1 MPMNFNEP
9 AVTQNYSTQ
18 FVPSIT
24 QAFAALAQM
33 LDPAVA
39 GTITGTPTGAYR
51 INGVNLERFNGTAWS
66 TYTLNIAGSAA
77 QVGGIAPATA
87 GATPGANQLIR
98 TDASGNTYTSRIN
111 MAAAN
116 SELAAPA
123 QFMTNNGT
131 DAFLRRSSAAQ
142 AAAAIQAA
150 ASGSWAI
157 SITGAAG
164 SVAWTS
170 VTGRPTALSAFA
182 NDSGFITS
190 ATTVAG
196 LAPSASGATVG
207 VNELVRSDSSG
218 NTFLNRFSTA
228 VANANIATPA
238 QFLTTIGTD
247 NIVGKSS
254 AAQAMAVI
262 RTAAS
267 GSWAISITGNAATA
281 SSVAWTSVTGRPTT
295 VSSFT
300 NDSGFLNAAGLVALN
315 QSTNVGALRYL
326 INVASSPVDISVA
339 GAPAVGSTVSS
350 TTLRNAAPA
359 GWTVAEGGNRYSV
372 NGTGTTPASDLPA
385 GQTWMVISSAFNP
398 YTAGADPTNTYLTRM
413 LVMRVS

>member
-39 GTITGTPTGAYR
+39 GTITNTPTGAYR

-77 QVGGIAPATA
+77 QVGGLAPATA
-87 GATPGANQLIR
+87 SATPGANQLIR
-98 TDASGNTYTSRIN
+98 SD
-111 MAAAN
+111 AN
-116 SELAAPA
+116 SQTWLGTVNMNRVDNEIATPG
-123 QFMTNNGT
+123 QFLVTNGT
-131 DAFLRRSSAAQ
+131 DNYLRKSSAAQ
-142 AAAAIQAA
+142 AMSAIRTAAT
-150 ASGSWAI
+150 GSWAI
-157 SITGAAG
+157 SITGSAG

-170 VTGRPTALSAFA
+170 VTGRPTALSSFT

-207 VNELVRSDSSG
+207 ANELVRSDVSG

-228 VANANIATPA
+228 VANGNLAVPA
-238 QFLTTIGTD
+238 QFLTTVGTD

-267 GSWAISITGNAATA
+267 GSWAISITGNAASAT
-281 SSVAWTSVTGRPTT
+281 SVAWTGVTGRPTA
-295 VSSFT
+295 VSAFT
-300 NDSGFLNAAGLVALN
+300 NDAGYIASSGLVSLN

-326 INVASSPVDISVA
+326 INLSTATPT
-339 GAPAVGSTVSS
+339 VGSTVSS
-350 TTLRNAAPA
+350 TTLRSADPAAP
-359 GWTVAEGGNRYSV
+359 WTSSDGGSTYEISGNS
-372 NGTGTTPASDLPA
+372 TAPASDIAA
-385 GQTWMVISSAFNP
+385 GQSWLVVIPAIGLSYDSVNVR
-398 YTAGADPTNTYLTRM
+398 TLMGRM

>member
-1 MPMNFNEP
+1 MPMNFAEP
-9 AVTQNYSTQ
+9 AVTQSMSTQ

-24 QAFAALAQM
+24 NAFVALAQM

-98 TDASGNTYTSRIN
+98 TDASGNTYTSRIS
-111 MAAAN
+111 MAATN
-116 SELAAPA
+116 SELASPS
-123 QFMTNNGT
+123 QFMTTNGT
-131 DAFLRRSSAAQ
+131 DSFLRRSSAAQ
-142 AAAAIQAA
+142 AAAAVQAA
-150 ASGSWAI
+150 ATGSWAI
-157 SITGAAG
+157 SVTGSAG
-164 SVAWTS
+164 SVAWTG
-170 VTGRPTALSAFA
+170 VTGRPTALSSFT
-182 NDSGFITS
+182 NDVGYITS

-196 LAPSASGATVG
+196 LAPSSSGVTVG
-207 VNELVRSDSSG
+207 ANELVRSDASG

-228 VANANIATPA
+228 VANGNVATPA

-267 GSWAISITGNAATA
+267 GSWGISVTGNAATA
-281 SSVAWTSVTGRPTT
+281 TAVAWTGVTGRPTA
-295 VSSFT
+295 VSAFT
-300 NDSGFLNAAGLVALN
+300 NDSGYLNATGVKDAVVGTGVGAIRALCLITGLTVDGVTYGASGTDYPGTSLRAATVAGFSSFVSGGRGIGMYASVTSSQTSDVTGTWRALGPAAN
-315 QSTNVGALRYL
+315 PVMDSATNVFYYTISLFVR
-326 INVASSPVDISVA
+326 VA
-339 GAPAVGSTVSS
+339 
-350 TTLRNAAPA
+350 
-359 GWTVAEGGNRYSV
+359 
-372 NGTGTTPASDLPA
+372 
-385 GQTWMVISSAFNP
+385 
-398 YTAGADPTNTYLTRM
+398 
-413 LVMRVS
+413 